1 MWVVIFSFKGSS
13 WSKDQ
18 TCISWL
24 SCIGRQV
31 LYHWAPWGA
40 LRIYVTAV
48 LSHVIGSRSALWK
61 RTLFPRQVW
70 TVGIALPTVFSI
82 SSTCF
87 CWLSRPC
94 AQISDQSPRAPS
106 CRAPGVPVHSP
117 ALPSLAPLS
126 LLSVPW
132 GHWLSLVSLP
142 CSAVWKRPWSSH
154 GDRVGTDCLLPV
166 SQGPCF
172 CGATCSY
179 LTTSFRV
186 FCLIFSLLI
195 VKEWIQ
201 PLLFHI
207 RWEGKSI
214 NYFKYKYKLWALSMS
229 LNILVKYDFN
239 YCTYF
244 HHTPGSTLFSSG
256 P

>member
-24 SCIGRQV
+24 SCIVRQV

-117 ALPSLAPLS
+117 ALPSVAPLS

-132 GHWLSLVSLP
+132 AHWLSLVSLP

-154 GDRVGTDCLLPV
+154 GDWLFTPRLSRTVLLWCHLFLSDNLVSCVLSDFLVAYRERVNPALVIP
-166 SQGPCF
+166 
-172 CGATCSY
+172 Y
-179 LTTSFRV
+179 
-186 FCLIFSLLI
+186 SLGGK
-195 VKEWIQ
+195 VNK
-201 PLLFHI
+201 LF
-207 RWEGKSI
+207 
-214 NYFKYKYKLWALSMS
+214 
-229 LNILVKYDFN
+229 
-239 YCTYF
+239 
-244 HHTPGSTLFSSG
+244 
-256 P
+256 